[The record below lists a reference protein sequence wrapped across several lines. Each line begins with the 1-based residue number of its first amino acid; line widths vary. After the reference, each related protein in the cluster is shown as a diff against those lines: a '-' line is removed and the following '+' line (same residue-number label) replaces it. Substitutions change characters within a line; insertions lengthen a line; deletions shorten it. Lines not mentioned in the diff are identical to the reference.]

1 MCIDNFHAK
10 KLFLTNLQLLFNL
23 ANILPFLMISNKDH
37 SAYSEINLKL
47 SIYSFNYLVDV
58 TGILRMYMKNYNA
71 EKISL
76 TNFLHV

>member
-1 MCIDNFHAK
+1 
-10 KLFLTNLQLLFNL
+10 
-23 ANILPFLMISNKDH
+23 MINNDH

-47 SIYSFNYLVDV
+47 SIYSFNILIDV
-58 TGILRMYMKNYNA
+58 TGILGMYMKDYNA

>member
-1 MCIDNFHAK
+1 
-10 KLFLTNLQLLFNL
+10 
-23 ANILPFLMISNKDH
+23 MINNDH

-47 SIYSFNYLVDV
+47 SIYSFNLIDV
-58 TGILRMYMKNYNA
+58 TGILGMYMNDYNA